1 MNSFKNYLFVAALA
15 TASVTTAFASGNHAG
30 GHNEDES
37 AIGKE
42 GNAKKVTRT
51 VKVDMKDT
59 MRFTPANITVKQ
71 GETVRF
77 LITNS
82 GKLKHE
88 FVLGTEDELKE
99 HAEAMK
105 KNPEMEHADANML
118 TLLPGKKGKIVWQFT
133 KPGKVD
139 FACLQPGHYESGMRG
154 EVTVTGKAGTKS
166 KPDASAA
173 ASVADGQSSVI
184 AGTSLPNAKVAES
197 KPTAATTT
205 TTAVTTT
212 TTTTSTTV
220 NTALSDGVV
229 RKIDKDA
236 GKITIKH
243 GPLVN
248 LDMPA
253 MTMVFRVKDPAML
266 SQVKEGDAIKFTA
279 EKVGGALTVT
289 TLESSK

>member
-1 MNSFKNYLFVAALA
+1 MNSFKNYLFVAAIA
-15 TASVTTAFASGNHAG
+15 TASVTSAFASGDHAG
-30 GHNEDES
+30 SHDGSES
-37 AIGKE
+37 TIGKE

-118 TLLPGKKGKIVWQFT
+118 TLLPGKKGKLVWQFT
-133 KPGKVD
+133 KAGKVD

-166 KPDASAA
+166 TPDTSAA
-173 ASVADGQSSVI
+173 APVADGQSRVI
-184 AGTSLPNAKVAES
+184 AGTTLPDAKVAES
-197 KPTAATTT
+197 KPSTATTT

-220 NTALSDGVV
+220 NTALSEGVV

-266 SQVKEGDAIKFTA
+266 TQVKEGDAIKFTV
-279 EKVGGALTVT
+279 EKVGGAFTVT
-289 TLESSK
+289 TLESAK

>member
-30 GHNEDES
+30 AHSEDES

-105 KNPEMEHADANML
+105 KNPEMVHADANML

-166 KPDASAA
+166 KPEASAA
-173 ASVADGQSSVI
+173 ASA
-184 AGTSLPNAKVAES
+184 ALPDAKVGEA

-205 TTAVTTT
+205 TTAVTT

-266 SQVKEGDAIKFTA
+266 TQVKEGDAIKFIA

>member
-30 GHNEDES
+30 GHSEDES
-37 AIGKE
+37 AIGNE
-42 GNAKKVTRT
+42 GSEKKVTRT

-166 KPDASAA
+166 KPEASAA
-173 ASVADGQSSVI
+173 ASA
-184 AGTSLPNAKVAES
+184 ALPDAKVGEA
-197 KPTAATTT
+197 KPTTATTT
-205 TTAVTTT
+205 TTAVTT

-266 SQVKEGDAIKFTA
+266 TQVKEGDAIKFIA

>member
-1 MNSFKNYLFVAALA
+1 MNSFKNYLFVVALA
-15 TASVTTAFASGNHAG
+15 TASVTTAFASGNHLG
-30 GHNEDES
+30 GHSEDES

-166 KPDASAA
+166 KPEASAA
-173 ASVADGQSSVI
+173 ASA
-184 AGTSLPNAKVAES
+184 ALPDAKVGEA

-205 TTAVTTT
+205 TTAVTT

-266 SQVKEGDAIKFTA
+266 TQVKEGDAIKFIA